1 VASVLSM
8 ISGTPTSWATPATPE
23 MSSTSFLGLP
33 IDSPKNALVFGLAAE
48 RQASRSSAS
57 STKVKSM
64 PSLRSEWW
72 NRLNVPPYSEAEAT
86 TWSPAPAMLRMENRL
101 AD

>member
-1 VASVLSM
+1 M
-8 ISGTPTSWATPATPE
+8 
-23 MSSTSFLGLP
+23 
-33 IDSPKNALVFGLAAE
+33 DSPKKALVLGLAAA

-64 PSLRSEWW
+64 PSLRSVWW

-86 TWSPAPAMLRMENRL
+86 TWSPAPAMLRI
-101 AD
+101 